1 MIRSELQD
9 LMAKVFDEV
18 RHINNTKGVE
28 YATDR
33 DALQN
38 FKDGLEFGITPYQNL
53 MVALNKHYRSIQ
65 AFVKNGAVSSNEP
78 IEGRINDLILYSIL
92 LRALV
97 QESRD
102 RRIVDATPAE
112 VQRPR
117 PPQQAREPSP

>member
-102 RRIVDATPAE
+102 RRIIDEKPAP
-112 VQRPR
+112 VKHRK
-117 PPQQAREPSP
+117 PPEYEAPPT